1 MAILSFK
8 DVGVISNQNNLAAN
22 AADNVLPIG
31 FKTPLETDDGSSIF
45 KMHYNLADQITD
57 NLRNLILTNHG
68 ERLAFYDFGANIR
81 PLLTDFTNK
90 DNFDAEAMARIKK
103 AATKYMPFVELIGF
117 ESNIDRL
124 ENVYTGIIKIL
135 IIYKSQLANIG
146 ETGLEITLF
155 IT

>member
-8 DVGVISNQNNLAAN
+8 DVGFLSNQNSPATN
-22 AADNVLPIG
+22 AGNNILPIG

-45 KMHYNLADQITD
+45 KMHYDLTDQITD

-81 PLLTDFTNK
+81 PLLTDFSNK
-90 DNFDAEAMARIKK
+90 DNFDAEAMTRIKK
-103 AATKYMPFVELIGF
+103 AVTKFMPFVELIGF
-117 ESNIDRL
+117 ESKIDRL

-146 ETGLEITLF
+146 ETGLEVTLF

>member
-1 MAILSFK
+1 MAFLSFK
-8 DVGVISNQNNLAAN
+8 DVGVLSSYNQAPVSTGNNL
-22 AADNVLPIG
+22 LPIG

-45 KMHYNLADQITD
+45 KMHYSLPDQITD

-81 PLLTDFTNK
+81 PLLTEFGNK
-90 DNFDAEAMARIKK
+90 DAFDGEAMTRIKR
-103 AATKYMPFVELIGF
+103 AVSKYMPFVELIGY
-117 ESNIDRL
+117 ESKVDRE
-124 ENVYTGIIKIL
+124 ENVYTGLINIL

-146 ETGLEITLF
+146 ETGLEITLY